1 MVMSSG
7 NRRHCS
13 HASKHNSGAYRVAR
27 RGNKLAAIRR
37 VRCWSPAL
45 LSEAPTS
52 LQALFKRRRFTLEKG
67 KRFAREVQ

>member
-13 HASKHNSGAYRVAR
+13 HASKHNSGAKH
-27 RGNKLAAIRR
+27 GNKLAAIHRI
-37 VRCWSPAL
+37 RCRSPGL
-45 LSEAPTS
+45 LSEASAS
-52 LQALFKRRRFTLEKG
+52 LQTLFKRRRFTQEKG